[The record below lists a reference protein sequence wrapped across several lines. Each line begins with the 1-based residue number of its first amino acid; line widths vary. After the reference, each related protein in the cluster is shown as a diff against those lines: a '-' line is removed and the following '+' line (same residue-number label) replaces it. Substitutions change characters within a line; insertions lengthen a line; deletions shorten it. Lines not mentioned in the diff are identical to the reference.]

1 MGEEAGIC
9 FDYHYISD
17 IWQILE
23 EKSTNL
29 NDCLVRY
36 LEWSFKASSAGSGRW
51 ILSPDLWKK
60 TPCLS
65 LVSTYSS
72 IGCNNMINNVFL
84 FTLKLSSGFFSEAS
98 HYSSLIIGNFW
109 ILCHLRYSDPYF
121 TNKSSPTSFYRLGF
135 SNYYVFILLVV
146 DEMRVL
152 KKHAQWSQI
161 GYHAL
166 SVGSLGLLE
175 KYGFSHQ
182 IGYPL

>member
-1 MGEEAGIC
+1 MIRKV
-9 FDYHYISD
+9 F
-17 IWQILE
+17 
-23 EKSTNL
+23 
-29 NDCLVRY
+29 
-36 LEWSFKASSAGSGRW
+36 SFKLINLFSKVNRSEMLQLTLSA
-51 ILSPDLWKK
+51 K
-60 TPCLS
+60 
-65 LVSTYSS
+65 
-72 IGCNNMINNVFL
+72 
-84 FTLKLSSGFFSEAS
+84 
-98 HYSSLIIGNFW
+98 
-109 ILCHLRYSDPYF
+109 YF